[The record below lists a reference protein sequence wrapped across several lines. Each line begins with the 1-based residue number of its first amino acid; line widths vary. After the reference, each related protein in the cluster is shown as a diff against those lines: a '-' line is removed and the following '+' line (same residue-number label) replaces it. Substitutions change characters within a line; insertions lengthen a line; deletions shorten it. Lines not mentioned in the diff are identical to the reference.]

1 MSGCTMF
8 SGPSLEDAIRQANSG
23 GMLSDY
29 KHCSKS
35 DMSELVNW
43 VESRSL
49 KEKYYSNH
57 NSFESSY
64 KEGEVV
70 ESMFGGPMVMS
81 GKNWSVQTEYY
92 WGTDATPEGEPI
104 CIPAVSLVQGTV
116 THDMVT
122 GRSLESYIVKN

>member
-1 MSGCTMF
+1 MKNLIITSILFAMSGCTMF

-49 KEKYYSNH
+49 KEKFSTW
-57 NSFESSY
+57 
-64 KEGEVV
+64 
-70 ESMFGGPMVMS
+70 
-81 GKNWSVQTEYY
+81 KN
-92 WGTDATPEGEPI
+92 
-104 CIPAVSLVQGTV
+104 QG
-116 THDMVT
+116 H
-122 GRSLESYIVKN
+122 